1 MNSQQI
7 MEIADMLYYAEK
19 TRTPMD
25 LITSQYPDI
34 NAEDSYKIQLSYVDK
49 RIKNDEATIIGKKIG
64 LTSEA
69 MRIMANVD
77 EPDYGHLFDDMY
89 YEMDVMIDTASMIQ
103 PKIEPEIAF
112 ILKKELK
119 GPGVK
124 VSDVIEATA
133 GVMPSFEI
141 IDSRLNG
148 KIKFEDTVADNGSS
162 AKLVLGTQMVNIK
175 QIDLRTTGLVF
186 EKNGK
191 IIDTA
196 AGASVMGN
204 PAVAVAWLANKL
216 YSYGI
221 SLKPGEIILSGSL
234 TKAYD
239 IKPGDIYTAT
249 FGGLG
254 IVKAVFK

>member
-1 MNSQQI
+1 MTNEQI
-7 MEIADMLYYAEK
+7 MEIADMLYHAEK
-19 TRTPMD
+19 TYTPIQ
-25 LITSQYPDI
+25 LLTSQYPNI
-34 NAEDSYKIQLSYVDK
+34 TAEDSYRIQLSYTEK
-49 RIKNDEATIIGKKIG
+49 RLKNDGATIIGKKIG

-89 YEMDVMIDTASMIQ
+89 YEMDVVIDTSNMIQ

-119 GPGVK
+119 GPGIK

-148 KIKFEDTVADNGSS
+148 RIKFEDTVADNGSS
-162 AKLVLGTQMVNIK
+162 AKLILGNQMIDIK
-175 QIDLRTTGLVF
+175 QVDLRTAGLVF

-196 AGASVMGN
+196 AGAAVMGN

-216 YSYGI
+216 YAYGI

-239 IKPGDIYTAT
+239 IQPGDIYTAT
-249 FGGLG
+249 FGSIG
-254 IVKAVFK
+254 IVKALFK

>member
-1 MNSQQI
+1 
-7 MEIADMLYYAEK
+7 MEIAEKLYRAEK
-19 TRTPMD
+19 TYTPIH

-34 NAEDSYKIQLSYVDK
+34 TAEDAYRIQLSYVDK
-49 RIKNDEATIIGKKIG
+49 RLKNDGVTIIGKKIG

-69 MRIMANVD
+69 MRIMVNVD
-77 EPDYGHLFDDMY
+77 EPDYGHLFNDMY
-89 YEMDVMIDTASMIQ
+89 YEIDVEIDTSNMIQ

-119 GPGVK
+119 GPGIK
-124 VSDVIEATA
+124 VTDVIEATA

-141 IDSRLNG
+141 IDSRLDG

-162 AKLVLGTQMVNIK
+162 AKLILGNQMADIK
-175 QIDLRTTGLVF
+175 YVDLRTTGLVF

-196 AGASVMGN
+196 AGAAVMGN

-216 YSYGI
+216 YFYGI
-221 SLKPGEIILSGSL
+221 SLKPGEIILSGSF

-239 IKPGDIYTAT
+239 IQPGDIYSAT
-249 FGGLG
+249 FGRIGM
-254 IVKAVFK
+254 VKALFK

>member
-49 RIKNDEATIIGKKIG
+49 RIKNDEVTIIGKKIG

-89 YEMDVMIDTASMIQ
+89 YEMDVMIDTNSMIQ

-216 YSYGI
+216 YYYGI
-221 SLKPGEIILSGSL
+221 SLKPGEIVLSGSL

-254 IVKAVFK
+254 TVKAVFK

>member
-196 AGASVMGN
+196 ASASVMGN

>member
-69 MRIMANVD
+69 MRIMVNVD

-89 YEMDVMIDTASMIQ
+89 YEMDVMIDTTSMIQ